1 MCRRSDV
8 VVPVLDRPYVKVDAG
23 IGRPSMFFAIMGL
36 LALSSGLVC
45 RQLAARRGLSP
56 AAWMIWGLSFGP
68 IPVAILLFVPRRSA
82 GA

>member
-1 MCRRSDV
+1 
-8 VVPVLDRPYVKVDAG
+8 
-23 IGRPSMFFAIMGL
+23 MFFAIMGL